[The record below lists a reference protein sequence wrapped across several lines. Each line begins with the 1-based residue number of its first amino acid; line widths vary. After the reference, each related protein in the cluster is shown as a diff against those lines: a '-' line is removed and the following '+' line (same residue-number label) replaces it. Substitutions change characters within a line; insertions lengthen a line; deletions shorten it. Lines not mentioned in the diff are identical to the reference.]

1 MPALRPRGAPGPVGR
16 RPVRTLRFPTNTLYL
31 HCAPMVSTPH
41 LAPDSTDAGPL
52 QHPPMQNG
60 QYLGRDL
67 EISVVVEQC
76 HIMVVG
82 NGGD

>member
-1 MPALRPRGAPGPVGR
+1 
-16 RPVRTLRFPTNTLYL
+16 
-31 HCAPMVSTPH
+31 
-41 LAPDSTDAGPL
+41 
-52 QHPPMQNG
+52 MQNG

>member
-1 MPALRPRGAPGPVGR
+1 ML
-16 RPVRTLRFPTNTLYL
+16 
-31 HCAPMVSTPH
+31 
-41 LAPDSTDAGPL
+41 
-52 QHPPMQNG
+52 NG

-82 NGGD
+82 NGGDQEVGLADGTMTTGAGQGPLRIQCRQPVFIVGRQVPVCEAAI

>member
-1 MPALRPRGAPGPVGR
+1 
-16 RPVRTLRFPTNTLYL
+16 
-31 HCAPMVSTPH
+31 MVSTPH